1 MCSHKVNTGVTTRIL
16 QELTESLVITIFAC
30 REVTTILIFKFCLF
44 FIIFLCHLNGII
56 SFCVWLLLLIIFIF
70 VRFFHVTGNC
80 NQLVLISVYQ
90 YEYTIIYLSILWLMD
105 IRGGFQVLIITNNTI
120 MKIFEGISYIPVHPF
135 WLGIFLGGE
144 LLGHRIYTFSR

>member
-16 QELTESLVITIFAC
+16 QELTGSLVISIFAC

-44 FIIFLCHLNGII
+44 FLFFLCHLNGII
-56 SFCVWLLLLIIFIF
+56 FFCVWLLLLIIFIF

-120 MKIFEGISYIPVHPF
+120 MKIFEGISYIPVHAF

-144 LLGHRIYTFSR
+144 MLGHRIYTFSR